1 MKKSK
6 NLTYEEHL
14 ENADD
19 FAIAFHYLEKIF
31 KRCEKV
37 YPKTHK
43 IMQRI
48 MMLDNLQDLFSSEYY
63 RTSTNENI
71 DKDAFIYYN
80 LKERYEKIMNN

>member
-1 MKKSK
+1 MKKIK

-19 FAIAFHYLEKIF
+19 FAIAFHHLEKIF

-43 IMQRI
+43 IMQKI
-48 MMLDNLQDLFSSEYY
+48 MMLNELQILFSSECCKIAT
-63 RTSTNENI
+63 REQI
-71 DKDAFIYYN
+71 DKDEFIYLN
-80 LKERYEKIMNN
+80 LRSRYEKIMNK